1 MLSINIKNKYS
12 NTHMHFEKAVAK
24 VVSVGFEHVPN

>member
-1 MLSINIKNKYS
+1 MLSINIKKKNS
-12 NTHMHFEKAVAK
+12 NTHMHFEKVVAK